1 MTLTITRVT
10 GFATVQDLG
19 RPGRMHE
26 ALASGGALVPELLV
40 AANRAA
46 RNPDDA
52 PAIEVHGQLVVRADA
67 ELVVGTSV
75 LDHGIDLGSVAVLR
89 TDEKAHVSRVS
100 ADGIV
105 GGTHVSRMLH
115 AGESLTIASEP
126 RRVAYLALRGGVD
139 APLVLGGRGT
149 QLSAGLG
156 AALRTGDRLAPA
168 GRSEIEQPI
177 AAQRTGQDASGP
189 AIGAFVDG
197 GTIRVIPGPDAAAF
211 ASDALDILVA
221 APYRVLPTS
230 DRVGTRLGGAP
241 IPRATTTESSRP
253 MVRGAIEVPRDGQPI
268 VLGPEHPTTGGY
280 PVVAVIAH
288 ADLGRFF
295 ATRLGGFVR
304 FTR

>member
-26 ALASGGALVPELLV
+26 ALAPGGALVLELLV

-52 PAIEVHGQLVVRADA
+52 PAIEVLGQLVVRADA
-67 ELVVGTSV
+67 ELVVGTNAGHSMV
-75 LDHGIDLGSVAVLR
+75 ARGGARGDRDVDGDHDAARMLRGDADTLDGSNR
-89 TDEKAHVSRVS
+89 E
-100 ADGIV
+100 IV
-105 GGTHVSRMLH
+105 GGTHVLR
-115 AGESLTIASEP
+115 AGDTLTIASEP

-156 AALRTGDRLAPA
+156 AALRSGDRLAPA
-168 GRSEIEQPI
+168 GVSEVDQPI
-177 AAQRTGQDASGP
+177 AG
-189 AIGAFVDG
+189 FVDHG
-197 GTIRVIPGPDAAAF
+197 AIRVIPGPDAAAF
-211 ASDALDILVA
+211 ASDALDILVG
-221 APYRVLPTS
+221 APYRILPTS
-230 DRVGTRLGGAP
+230 DRVGTRLGGAS
-241 IPRATTTESSRP
+241 ILRATTTDSSRP